1 MYTYHPVINRLLTI
15 IFAFFLVIQVLYLL
29 IGFASI
35 PMYYHRVTT
44 QMIEPVV
51 YYGQVQ
57 ISNELVAQMATQR
70 GLPLAQY
77 AVYRIIINVGA
88 ALIPLLI
95 AVLII
100 WHARWQ
106 WFAWFTAFIIVF
118 LGESALSE
126 QTLVGQLISV
136 EAFGVNAIF
145 WFLLLP
151 YLFLFPNGRSV
162 PRRAGWLVGA
172 LVIYHFFIQAGT
184 VVAYVAPEVASRL
197 NLPNWGK
204 PQYIW
209 PVLLNFVIILACQL
223 YRYRHVSTRIERQQ
237 TKWFLFDLGLI
248 LALVP
253 VGVSTGST
261 GRDGFLSDI
270 TGILLWLPLYF
281 GLAIAILRYRLWD
294 IDVII
299 RKTLIYTVLSGLLT
313 LVYFG
318 MVVLLQSVFDSVS
331 GQQTPLAIVISTLVI
346 AVLFTPLRRR
356 IQAFIDRRFYRQK
369 YDAQQVLAQ
378 FAVVARDEAEMEALT
393 AELVRVVQET
403 MQPEMVSVWL
413 NPAAPRPSFH
423 ITFVEETNI

>member
-15 IFAFFLVIQVLYLL
+15 VFAFFLVIQVLYLL

-35 PMYYHRVTT
+35 PVYYHRVTT
-44 QMIEPVV
+44 QMIEPVI

-57 ISNELVAQMATQR
+57 ISNELVAQMATER
-70 GLPLAQY
+70 GLSLAQY
-77 AVYRIIINVGA
+77 AAYRIIINAGA

-95 AVLII
+95 AALII
-100 WHARWQ
+100 WYARWQ

-126 QTLVGQLISV
+126 QTLVGQIISV

-145 WFLLLP
+145 WFLLLL
-151 YLFLFPNGRSV
+151 YLFLFPNGRSI

-172 LVIYHFFIQAGT
+172 LVVYHFFIQTGT
-184 VVAYVAPEVASRL
+184 VVAYIASELAFRL

-209 PVLLNFVIILACQL
+209 PVLLNFVIILACQT
-223 YRYRHVSTRIERQQ
+223 YRYRRVSPPIERQQ
-237 TKWFLFDLGLI
+237 TKWFLFGLGLI

-253 VGVSTGST
+253 VGVSTGIT

-270 TGILLWLPLYF
+270 SGILLWLPLYF

-299 RKTLIYTVLSGLLT
+299 RKTLVYSVLSGLLA

-318 MVVLLQSVFDSVS
+318 MVVLLQSLFDSVS
-331 GQQTPLAIVISTLVI
+331 GQQSPIAIVISTLVI
-346 AVLFTPLRRR
+346 AALFAPLRQRV
-356 IQAFIDRRFYRQK
+356 QAVIDRRFYRKK

-378 FAVVARDEAEMEALT
+378 FAITARDETDMDKLT
-393 AELVRVVQET
+393 TELVRVVQET
-403 MQPEMVSVWL
+403 MQPENVSLWL
-413 NPAAPRPSFH
+413 KSPTDHSRNDFRD
-423 ITFVEETNI
+423 V